1 MRPVSLLASRPL
13 RSSSVPYPSERASRL
28 GHVPIVNSQAVQ
40 DAFARWEV
48 AQATPADENRVTSL
62 CRPLEVL
69 DNAGISDGIRF
80 AISVD
85 GSDTEVEATRE
96 HPTIKVGY
104 VRVAASF
111 IDFDKLHEAGTGHF
125 VNPHLLRESH
135 QHAAFDRALPGSG
148 LIIPGSTGVDTWRQE
163 LNRFLQETKFDQD
176 SEQTLAD
183 MLLALHGS
191 PNAPATT
198 APLRRCPVCQ
208 ASDAQLSG
216 GRIDVPKSGTN
227 CPECGQK
234 VYLGDVLRT
243 EEEYMPEGSNR
254 SSLTRLMLVA
264 ERLTSLGYMQL
275 LFEDAHSYD
284 VLGRTIF
291 ITDGPL
297 GLYGTVAPLKRRFQN
312 YLAEFAKHCA
322 ANNRPAIPLVVGVE
336 KSGTFVD
343 HAQLISHLIEPGH
356 VMLLTTEYIN
366 RITGRPAGNPY
377 GSDEFYGRRF
387 IYRTMSGGILVFTV
401 PPKPGVTP
409 YGDPD
414 GELWSSYPTLRPV
427 CEVLE
432 QVQTRLYENA
442 VIPVALAHSAASLP
456 LGVGQSVLRALVQQS
471 LGLPAR
477 SQIRQ
482 TGPFAGPR

>member
-1 MRPVSLLASRPL
+1 M
-13 RSSSVPYPSERASRL
+13 PYPSERASRL
-28 GHVPIVNSQAVQ
+28 GHVPVVNSQAVHA
-40 DAFARWEV
+40 AFARWEV

-62 CRPLEVL
+62 CRSIEEL
-69 DNAGISDGIRF
+69 DNAGISDAVRF
-80 AISVD
+80 AITVD

-111 IDFDKLHEAGTGHF
+111 IDLEKLHAAGAGDF

-148 LIIPGSTGVDTWRQE
+148 LVIPGSTGVDTWRQE
-163 LNRFLQETKFDQD
+163 LDRFLQETKFDQA

-191 PNAPATT
+191 PSAPAATV
-198 APLRRCPVCQ
+198 PLRRCPSCG
-208 ASDAQLSG
+208 AREAQLSG
-216 GRIDVPKSGTN
+216 GQINVPKAGTN
-227 CPECGQK
+227 CPECGTK
-234 VYLGDVLRT
+234 VYLGDALRT
-243 EEEYMPEGSNR
+243 EEEYMPEGSNA
-254 SSLTRLMLVA
+254 SALTRMMLVA

-275 LFEDAHSYD
+275 LFEDAHSYE
-284 VLGRTIF
+284 VLEKTLF

-297 GLYGTVAPLKRRFQN
+297 GLHGTVAPLKRRFQE
-312 YLAEFAKHCA
+312 YLAEFAKQCA
-322 ANNRPAIPLVVGVE
+322 ANGRHAAPLVVGVE
-336 KSGTFVD
+336 KSGAFVE
-343 HAQLISHLIEPGH
+343 HAQLIAHLIEPGH
-356 VMLLTTEYIN
+356 VMRLTTEYIN
-366 RITGRPAGNPY
+366 RMTGRPLNNPY

-387 IYRTMSGGILVFTV
+387 IYKTRSGGVLVFTV

-409 YGDPD
+409 YGDPE

-427 CEVLE
+427 CEVLDL
-432 QVQTRLYENA
+432 VQTRLYENA

-471 LGLPAR
+471 LGLPTR

-482 TGPFAGPR
+482 NGPFVGSH

>member
-1 MRPVSLLASRPL
+1 MAYSN
-13 RSSSVPYPSERASRL
+13 ERASRL
-28 GHVPIVNSQAVQ
+28 GHVPVVNSAAVQ
-40 DAFARWEV
+40 GAFSRWEI
-48 AQATPADENRVTSL
+48 AQASPGDENRVTSL
-62 CRPLEVL
+62 CRPIEQL
-69 DNAGISDGIRF
+69 DNAGVADAVRF
-80 AISVD
+80 AITVD
-85 GSDTEVEATRE
+85 GSDSEVEATRE

-111 IDFDKLHEAGTGHF
+111 IDLHKLHEAGAGDF
-125 VNPHLLRESH
+125 VDPHLLREAH

-148 LIIPGSTGVDTWRQE
+148 LVIPGFTGVDTWRQE
-163 LNRFLQETKFDQD
+163 LDRFLHETKFDQA

-191 PNAPATT
+191 PTAPADA
-198 APLRRCPVCQ
+198 APLRRCPSCG
-208 ASDAQLSG
+208 AKEAQLPG
-216 GRIDVPKSGTN
+216 GQIEIPLGGTSCPACGKDVF
-227 CPECGQK
+227 
-234 VYLGDVLRT
+234 LGDVLRT

-275 LFEDAHSYD
+275 LFEDPHSYD
-284 VLGRTIF
+284 VLGRTLF

-297 GLYGTVAPLKRRFQN
+297 GLHGTVAPLKRRFQT
-312 YLAEFAKHCA
+312 YLAEFSKQCA
-322 ANNRPAIPLVVGVE
+322 EAGRPAAPLVVGVE
-336 KSGTFVD
+336 KSGAFVE

-356 VMLLTTEYIN
+356 VMLPTTEYIN
-366 RITGRPAGNPY
+366 RMTGRPLDNAY

-387 IYRTMSGGILVFTV
+387 LYRTTSGRVLVFTV
-401 PPKPGVTP
+401 PPRPGVTP

-414 GELWSSYPTLRPV
+414 GELWTSYPTLRPI
-427 CEVLE
+427 CEVLD

-471 LGLPAR
+471 LGLPTR

-482 TGPFAGPR
+482 NGPFVGPR

>member
-1 MRPVSLLASRPL
+1 M
-13 RSSSVPYPSERASRL
+13 PYPSERASRL
-28 GHVPIVNSQAVQ
+28 GHVPVVNSQAVQ

-62 CRPLEVL
+62 CRPVEEL
-69 DNAGISDGIRF
+69 DNAGISDAIRF
-80 AISVD
+80 AITVD

-111 IDFDKLHEAGTGHF
+111 IDFEKLHQAGAGDF
-125 VNPHLLRESH
+125 VDPHLLRESH

-148 LIIPGSTGVDTWRQE
+148 LVIPGSTGVDTWRQE
-163 LNRFLQETKFDQD
+163 LDRFLHETKFDQA

-191 PNAPATT
+191 PSALATT
-198 APLRRCPVCQ
+198 APLRRCPVCK
-208 ASDAQLSG
+208 AGDAQLSG
-216 GRIDVPKSGTN
+216 GKIDVPKGGTK
-227 CPECGQK
+227 CPECGQA
-234 VYLGDVLRT
+234 VFLGDVLRT

-254 SSLTRLMLVA
+254 SSLTRLMLAA

-275 LFEDAHSYD
+275 LFEDPHSYD
-284 VLGRTIF
+284 ILGKTIF

-297 GLYGTVAPLKRRFQN
+297 GLHGTVAPLKRRFQD
-312 YLAEFAKHCA
+312 YLAEFAKQCA
-322 ANNRPAIPLVVGVE
+322 ANNRPAAPLVVGVE
-336 KSGTFVD
+336 KSGTFVE

-366 RITGRPAGNPY
+366 RITGRPASNPY

-387 IYRTMSGGILVFTV
+387 IYRTKNGGILVFTV

-427 CEVLE
+427 CEVLDH
-432 QVQTRLYENA
+432 VQTRLYENA

-471 LGLPAR
+471 LGLPTR

-482 TGPFAGPR
+482 TGPFVGPR

>member
-1 MRPVSLLASRPL
+1 M
-13 RSSSVPYPSERASRL
+13 PYPSERASRL
-28 GHVPIVNSQAVQ
+28 GHVPVVNDQAVH
-40 DAFARWEV
+40 DAFSRWEV
-48 AQATPADENRVTSL
+48 AQATPEDEHKVTSL
-62 CRPLEVL
+62 CRPVEELENGGVSG
-69 DNAGISDGIRF
+69 AIRF
-80 AISVD
+80 GITVD

-111 IDFDKLHEAGTGHF
+111 VDFEKLHEAGAGDF

-148 LIIPGSTGVDTWRQE
+148 LVIPGSTGVDTWRQE
-163 LNRFLQETKFDQD
+163 LDRFLQETRFDPA

-183 MLLALHGS
+183 MLLALHGT
-191 PNAPATT
+191 PRAPATT
-198 APLRRCPVCQ
+198 APLRRCPSCD
-208 ASDAQLSG
+208 AKDAQLTG
-216 GRIDVPKSGTN
+216 GKIDVPKGGTT
-227 CPECGQK
+227 CPECGTK
-234 VYLGDVLRT
+234 IYLGDVLRT

-254 SSLTRLMLVA
+254 SSLTRMMLVA

-275 LFEDAHSYD
+275 LIEDPHGYD
-284 VLGRTIF
+284 VLEKTVF
-291 ITDGPL
+291 IVDGPL
-297 GLYGTVAPLKRRFQN
+297 GLHGTVAPLKRRFQD
-312 YLAEFAKHCA
+312 YLGELAKQCI
-322 ANNRPAIPLVVGVE
+322 ANDRPAAPLVVGVE
-336 KSGTFVD
+336 KSGAFVE
-343 HAQLISHLIEPGH
+343 HAQLIAHLIEPGH
-356 VMLLTTEYIN
+356 VMRLTTEYIN
-366 RITGRPAGNPY
+366 RMTGRPPNNPY

-387 IYRTMSGGILVFTV
+387 IYRTNNGGTLVITV

-414 GELWSSYPTLRPV
+414 GELWTSYPTLRPI
-427 CEVLE
+427 CEVLD

-471 LGLPAR
+471 LGLPTR

-482 TGPFAGPR
+482 SGPFVGPR

>member
-1 MRPVSLLASRPL
+1 M
-13 RSSSVPYPSERASRL
+13 PYPSERASRL
-28 GHVPIVNSQAVQ
+28 GHVPVVNSQAVQ
-40 DAFARWEV
+40 EAFSRWEV

-62 CRPLEVL
+62 CRPVEEL
-69 DNAGISDGIRF
+69 DNGGVAASVRF
-80 AISVD
+80 AITVD
-85 GSDTEVEATRE
+85 GSDSEVEATRE

-111 IDFDKLHEAGTGHF
+111 IDFTKLHAAGAGEF
-125 VNPHLLRESH
+125 VNPRLLRQSH

-148 LIIPGSTGVDTWRQE
+148 LLIPGSTGVDTWRQE
-163 LNRFLQETKFDQD
+163 LDRFLQETKFDQA

-191 PNAPATT
+191 PDAPATT
-198 APLRRCPVCQ
+198 APLRRCPSCR
-208 ASDAQLSG
+208 AKDGQLPG
-216 GRIDVPKSGTN
+216 GQIDVPKAGTT
-227 CPECGQK
+227 CPECK
-234 VYLGDVLRT
+234 TKIHLGDVLRT

-254 SSLTRLMLVA
+254 SALTRMMLVA

-275 LFEDAHSYD
+275 LFENNRGYD
-284 VLGRTIF
+284 VLEKTLF

-297 GLYGTVAPLKRRFQN
+297 GLHGTVAPLKRRFQS
-312 YLAEFAKHCA
+312 YLGEFAKLCS
-322 ANNRPAIPLVVGVE
+322 ANHRPAAPLVVGVE
-336 KSGTFVD
+336 KSGVFVE
-343 HAQLISHLIEPGH
+343 HARLITNLIGPGQ
-356 VMLLTTEYIN
+356 VMFLSTEYIN
-366 RITGRPAGNPY
+366 RVTGRPLTNPY

-387 IYRTMSGGILVFTV
+387 IYRTKSGGVIVLTV

-409 YGDPD
+409 YGDPA

-427 CEVLE
+427 CEVLDD
-432 QVQTRLYENA
+432 VQTRLYENA

-471 LGLPAR
+471 LGLPTL

-482 TGPFAGPR
+482 PGPFAGPR